1 MDPRWELVATAT
13 FTAWASSLP
22 KQDAARLLRT
32 CSLLSDRG
40 PLLGRPHADTLGGAK
55 HPNLKE
61 LRHPGST
68 VRAFFA
74 FDSQRRGV
82 LLCGGDKAKSKKE
95 RTFYKNMIAKADALL
110 DQITLAGSVQP
121 ATI

>member
-1 MDPRWELVATAT
+1 MDSGWQLVATDT
-13 FTAWASSLP
+13 FTQWASSLP
-22 KQDAARLLRT
+22 KKDAAKLLRT
-32 CSLLSDRG
+32 CSLLSERG
-40 PLLGRPHADTLGGAK
+40 PMLGRPHADTLNASR

-74 FDSQRRGV
+74 FDSNRRGV

-95 RTFYKNMIAKADALL
+95 RTFYKSMISKADALYDRCAISPPVPL
-110 DQITLAGSVQP
+110 ATL
-121 ATI
+121 